1 MNWFQQLSQRLIWA
15 HRALV
20 ADPVH
25 PVIRLDNGMTLD
37 LARNKVILEGDFC
50 LHVTG
55 NLSLSADGDLELI
68 SGMGLGHKVG
78 KVMINPEEFNGK

>member
-20 ADPVH
+20 ADTVH

-37 LARNKVILEGDFC
+37 LVNNKVILEGDFA

-55 NLSLSADGDLELI
+55 NLSLTADGVLALKDRNGDI
-68 SGMGLGHKVG
+68 STS
-78 KVMINPEEFNGK
+78 E